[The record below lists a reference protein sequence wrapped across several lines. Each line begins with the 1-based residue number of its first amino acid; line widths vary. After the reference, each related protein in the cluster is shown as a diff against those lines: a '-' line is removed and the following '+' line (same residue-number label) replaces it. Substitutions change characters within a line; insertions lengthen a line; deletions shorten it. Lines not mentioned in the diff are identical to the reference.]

1 MVIRDELRKI
11 LNIIA
16 DKTESNPSSS
26 VIDSGVIRE
35 SGLPES
41 EAQKYIN
48 ELGALG
54 LITVGIKVSGAD
66 FRILSITKEGIKELQ
81 NQEDR

>member
-1 MVIRDELRKI
+1 VDFQ
-11 LNIIA
+11 
-16 DKTESNPSSS
+16 S
-26 VIDSGVIRE
+26 
-35 SGLPES
+35 
-41 EAQKYIN
+41 QKHGNIN

-66 FRILSITKEGIKELQ
+66 FRMLSITKEGIKELQ